1 MAGSDYTHGEM
12 EISEQVRTWDGFV
25 SFTLWGSGLIM
36 LILAYSSF
44 TVAMGMNW
52 MVALGLCLI
61 GGLLGGALMRMGGA
75 WTAAVI
81 GLSGLAVFIQVII
94 IALGALG

>member
-25 SFTLWGSGLIM
+25 NFTLWGSGLIM
-36 LILAYSSF
+36 LILAYASF

-52 MVALGLCLI
+52 IVALVLCAGAGLV
-61 GGLLGGALMRMGGA
+61 GGFLMRMGDA
-75 WTAAVI
+75 WTAVVI
-81 GLSGLAVFIQVII
+81 GLTGLAVLIQILI
-94 IALGALG
+94 SLFGALF

>member
-25 SFTLWGSGLIM
+25 KFTLWGSGLI
-36 LILAYSSF
+36 LLVVAYASF

-52 MVALGLCLI
+52 IVALGLCAI
-61 GGLLGGALMRMGGA
+61 GGLAGGAFMKMGGA

-81 GLSGLAVFIQVII
+81 GLSALAILVQLII
-94 IALGALG
+94 VGFGAIF